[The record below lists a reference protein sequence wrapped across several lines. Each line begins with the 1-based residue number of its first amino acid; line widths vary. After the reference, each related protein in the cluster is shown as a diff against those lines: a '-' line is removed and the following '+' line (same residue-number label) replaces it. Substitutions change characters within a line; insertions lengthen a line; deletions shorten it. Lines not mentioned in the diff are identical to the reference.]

1 MEPARTGAVYGWLS
15 VRSGHEELR
24 AVLSSRDRRQLMSV
38 VTGEAEP
45 FCVLVLVLRW
55 RALWSELRAAPAD
68 DQPGAR
74 DPSLAT
80 VFPCILPTPPVRL
93 SRVSGWRLSPA
104 GFPLISTE
112 P

>member
-68 DQPGAR
+68 DQPGASNVYLVGINCTLINTSTG
-74 DPSLAT
+74 SLG
-80 VFPCILPTPPVRL
+80 I
-93 SRVSGWRLSPA
+93 WYK
-104 GFPLISTE
+104 
-112 P
+112 